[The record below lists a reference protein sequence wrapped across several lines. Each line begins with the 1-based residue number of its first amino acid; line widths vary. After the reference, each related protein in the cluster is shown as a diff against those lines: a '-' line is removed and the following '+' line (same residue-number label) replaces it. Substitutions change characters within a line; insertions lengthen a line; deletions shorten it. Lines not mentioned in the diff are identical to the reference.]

1 MLRSNNTIPPFSL
14 TACDLICPRSSVHK
28 RQNCVPLIIPS
39 LSPSLFFYAIFF
51 PASIPTLLLLLH
63 LLLLCGCYDNSSTA
77 PFICWRPGLL
87 FLYRECAPLTSI
99 HNTLSAN
106 AVTEAIEELT
116 SLCLQQRLPVPLVSL
131 SSSSFFFCPLFISF
145 WRRLLVTCQLFT
157 LLPSQR
163 FHLCVPPPSLSPVT
177 HWLLRSSFFLPF
189 FLPSRFPPP
198 LLAPPVTAIAARLR
212 IIYRNWSEQAASPL
226 KPVAIASEGKPGGKV
241 EGDLVCF
248 SALLLPCFA
257 CRRIF
262 SYAFS
267 FFSFFFLVF
276 LFFFFLFDELVI
288 VQGGSRTACVA
299 GRRGRRGAGAVLQP
313 SGMRDLVWEW
323 WAQPHPLLL
332 VSFLHLCSQT
342 LFHPLTQPPTL
353 TTCHLLLHLSLHGA
367 RLLRGAAAG
376 SNDVCKDTGL
386 MGGVQESNFSLW
398 NDAFVKDVNS
408 NHSVGSRA
416 CESTRVW

>member
-1 MLRSNNTIPPFSL
+1 MSWSKRKTVQVSLKPLLRSNNTIPPFSL

-116 SLCLQQRLPVPLVSL
+116 SLCLQERLPVPLVSL
-131 SSSSFFFCPLFISF
+131 SSSFFCPLFISF

-177 HWLLRSSFFLPF
+177 H
-189 FLPSRFPPP
+189 
-198 LLAPPVTAIAARLR
+198 
-212 IIYRNWSEQAASPL
+212 
-226 KPVAIASEGKPGGKV
+226 
-241 EGDLVCF
+241 
-248 SALLLPCFA
+248 
-257 CRRIF
+257 
-262 SYAFS
+262 
-267 FFSFFFLVF
+267 
-276 LFFFFLFDELVI
+276 
-288 VQGGSRTACVA
+288 
-299 GRRGRRGAGAVLQP
+299 
-313 SGMRDLVWEW
+313 
-323 WAQPHPLLL
+323 
-332 VSFLHLCSQT
+332 
-342 LFHPLTQPPTL
+342 
-353 TTCHLLLHLSLHGA
+353 
-367 RLLRGAAAG
+367 
-376 SNDVCKDTGL
+376 
-386 MGGVQESNFSLW
+386 
-398 NDAFVKDVNS
+398 
-408 NHSVGSRA
+408 
-416 CESTRVW
+416 

>member
-177 HWLLRSSFFLPF
+177 H
-189 FLPSRFPPP
+189 
-198 LLAPPVTAIAARLR
+198 
-212 IIYRNWSEQAASPL
+212 
-226 KPVAIASEGKPGGKV
+226 
-241 EGDLVCF
+241 
-248 SALLLPCFA
+248 
-257 CRRIF
+257 
-262 SYAFS
+262 
-267 FFSFFFLVF
+267 
-276 LFFFFLFDELVI
+276 
-288 VQGGSRTACVA
+288 
-299 GRRGRRGAGAVLQP
+299 
-313 SGMRDLVWEW
+313 
-323 WAQPHPLLL
+323 
-332 VSFLHLCSQT
+332 
-342 LFHPLTQPPTL
+342 
-353 TTCHLLLHLSLHGA
+353 
-367 RLLRGAAAG
+367 
-376 SNDVCKDTGL
+376 
-386 MGGVQESNFSLW
+386 
-398 NDAFVKDVNS
+398 
-408 NHSVGSRA
+408 
-416 CESTRVW
+416 

>member
-87 FLYRECAPLTSI
+87 FLYGECAPLTSI

-226 KPVAIASEGKPGGKV
+226 KPVEIASEGKPGGKV

-276 LFFFFLFDELVI
+276 LFFFFSFWWAGHRSGRKQDCLCRWKE
-288 VQGGSRTACVA
+288 GKEGSWCRTPAFRNARSGLRMVSPATPSFACFIPPSVLA
-299 GRRGRRGAGAVLQP
+299 NSVSPPHPASNPHHLSPAAPPFLARSSSAAWRGR
-313 SGMRDLVWEW
+313 WFEW
-323 WAQPHPLLL
+323 
-332 VSFLHLCSQT
+332 
-342 LFHPLTQPPTL
+342 
-353 TTCHLLLHLSLHGA
+353 
-367 RLLRGAAAG
+367 RL
-376 SNDVCKDTGL
+376 
-386 MGGVQESNFSLW
+386 
-398 NDAFVKDVNS
+398 
-408 NHSVGSRA
+408 
-416 CESTRVW
+416 